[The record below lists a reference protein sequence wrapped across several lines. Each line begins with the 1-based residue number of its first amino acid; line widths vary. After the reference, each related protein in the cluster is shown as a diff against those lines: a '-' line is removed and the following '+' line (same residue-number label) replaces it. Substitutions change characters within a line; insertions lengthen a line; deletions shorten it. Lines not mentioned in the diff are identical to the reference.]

1 MARSMARMDWRTI
14 RLSLTSPS
22 RRRTTILDLLQRTLG
37 KDFNIIILAFGMT
50 LCYALLRKL
59 QRWSEDLVFVQLL
72 LSFGPDEEQE
82 KLDDYEDDMQYG
94 GSESQDGIALMR
106 KRRNKRNWPR
116 RSGPTPLTKV

>member
-1 MARSMARMDWRTI
+1 M
-14 RLSLTSPS
+14 
-22 RRRTTILDLLQRTLG
+22 DLLQRTLG

-82 KLDDYEDDMQYG
+82 KLDDYEDDLQYG
-94 GSESQDGIALMR
+94 GSKARMAS
-106 KRRNKRNWPR
+106 P
-116 RSGPTPLTKV
+116 